1 MTTDKPISRLPLPS
15 NHSEDQQTAIYL
27 QIDKLKALTHTLLQI
42 EVAFDA
48 ASSGNRQ
55 CLFMVM
61 EDLLE
66 ELERLVEAMIDK
78 G

>member
-1 MTTDKPISRLPLPS
+1 MKGITPIPTGI

-66 ELERLVEAMIDK
+66 ELEALIEKLVD